1 MCVRFSL
8 FGIAIKFKWFR
19 VRTISIVS
27 LAIFKCAISSPLAA
41 AKKTT
46 TTKTTCQ
53 QQPQLTHKSFSSG
66 KCKLCNSQKMLPCNF
81 CCHIFVVATLFSFA
95 YLCFFVFVFL
105 CCFLYLYALVAANW
119 STRSSKAHFV
129 CLCRVAEL
137 KLHSCHLPSASFLV
151 TNFCTAT
158 LLFYCGALYR
168 FLIFRFR

>member
-95 YLCFFVFVFL
+95 YLCFIFFVFCVVFFTCML
-105 CCFLYLYALVAANW
+105 LWLPIEAHQVQRLILSVSAGL
-119 STRSSKAHFV
+119 RSLSCTLAT
-129 CLCRVAEL
+129 CRL
-137 KLHSCHLPSASFLV
+137 RPFW
-151 TNFCTAT
+151 
-158 LLFYCGALYR
+158 
-168 FLIFRFR
+168 